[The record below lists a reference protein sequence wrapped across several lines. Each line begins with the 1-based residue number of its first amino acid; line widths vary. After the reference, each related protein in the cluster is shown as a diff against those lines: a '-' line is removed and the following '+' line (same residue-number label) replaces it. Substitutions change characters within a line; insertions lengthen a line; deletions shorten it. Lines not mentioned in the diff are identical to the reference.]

1 MGRDIAYDCW
11 SCDLLCA
18 ASSPDLYRINLQQV
32 MSLAICHYISFE
44 SLVLVFVALLE
55 PSLHCRCLIEITFL
69 IF

>member
-44 SLVLVFVALLE
+44 
-55 PSLHCRCLIEITFL
+55 
-69 IF
+69 

>member
-32 MSLAICHYISFE
+32 ISLTIYHYISFE

-55 PSLHCRCLIEITFL
+55 PSLYCKCSIEITFL
-69 IF
+69 FF